1 MPRYKVEVIQRNVFW
16 IEDDE
21 AQSIEEAKLVAIE
34 GRVWD
39 EDQTGEDTYTVDIV
53 AEVFDMRFRGVRYE

>member
-21 AQSIEEAKLVAIE
+21 AQSLEEAKLAAIE
-34 GRVWD
+34 DRVWD
-39 EDQTGEDTYTVDIV
+39 EDQTGNDTYTVDIV
-53 AEVFDMRFRGVRYE
+53 AEVFDDA